1 MAPYQVALARV
12 AVKELLA
19 LDALFAWW
27 IYAKIEALAIAPR
40 PPGCKK
46 LEGGGGWRIRVG
58 DYRVIYTI
66 NDTRRVVDVSAVRHR
81 GDAYR

>member
-1 MAPYQVALARV
+1 MAPYQVALAR
-12 AVKELLA
+12 AAAKELLA
-19 LDALFAWW
+19 LDAPLARR

-81 GDAYR
+81 SDAYR